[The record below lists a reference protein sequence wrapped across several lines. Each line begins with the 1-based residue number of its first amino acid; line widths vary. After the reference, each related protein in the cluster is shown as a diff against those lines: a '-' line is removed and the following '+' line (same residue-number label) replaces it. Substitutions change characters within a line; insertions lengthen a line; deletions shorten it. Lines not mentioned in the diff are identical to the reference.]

1 MKPDPWPC
9 CCWMAGP
16 RPKIPPRGLMVRL
29 TVSMRTTAGPAF
41 STASTITELLG
52 CRDGAGAASVI
63 RGCSGGCRPGRE
75 ILVAVQEVSRPAETA
90 VRVRRDRKRG
100 WTIGSGRA
108 SLKASLKTDP
118 RARAAYIR
126 PSRRGLLVQQG
137 DQLWHRVS
145 QELQARLSKPTFETW
160 IRPARCRSFGGDLL
174 QLEAPN
180 SFACGWLHK
189 NYLTMIAAVA
199 SEHAGRPVR
208 VEVLVAPGADPLPLP
223 QEQDTAA
230 APAAPERPTPPP
242 PRAPARAASSLFR
255 PGAGLN
261 TRYVFNR
268 FVVGANSRMAHAASL
283 AVAEA
288 PGREFNP
295 LFICGGVG
303 LGKTHLMQAIG
314 HYRLEIDPEA
324 RVFYVSTE
332 TFTNDLI
339 QAIRKDGMQAFRD
352 RYRAADLILVDDI
365 QFIEGKE
372 YTQEEFF
379 HTFNALHEA
388 GRQIV
393 IASDRP
399 PSQIPRLQERLISR
413 FSMGLIADIQT
424 PDLETRM
431 AILHKKAEAE
441 QMALPRELIQY
452 IAGRFTSNIRELE
465 GALTRA
471 VAFAS
476 ITGLPMTVESVAPM
490 LDPVGNDVA
499 VTPQQVLEKVA
510 EVFEVAIE
518 EMLSPSRK
526 RAVSQSRQVG
536 MYLMRQSTSLSLP
549 RIGEAFG
556 GKDHSTVMYA
566 VEQVEKKLSSD
577 PDLARRVQQVR
588 DLLQIDS
595 RKRR

>member
-1 MKPDPWPC
+1 
-9 CCWMAGP
+9 
-16 RPKIPPRGLMVRL
+16 
-29 TVSMRTTAGPAF
+29 
-41 STASTITELLG
+41 
-52 CRDGAGAASVI
+52 
-63 RGCSGGCRPGRE
+63 
-75 ILVAVQEVSRPAETA
+75 
-90 VRVRRDRKRG
+90 
-100 WTIGSGRA
+100 
-108 SLKASLKTDP
+108 
-118 RARAAYIR
+118 
-126 PSRRGLLVQQG
+126 VQQSE
-137 DQLWHRVS
+137 QLWHQV
-145 QELQARLSKPTFETW
+145 QQALQASLSKPTFETW
-160 IRPARCRSFGGDLL
+160 IRPARCRAFHNGELA
-174 QLEAPN
+174 LEAPS
-180 SFACGWLHK
+180 SFACGWLRK
-189 NYLTMIAAVA
+189 NYLGTIEAVA
-199 SEHAGRPVR
+199 SEIAGRPVK
-208 VEVLVAPGADPLPLP
+208 VLVGAAEGDLAAAAAG
-223 QEQDTAA
+223 ERVAA
-230 APAAPERPTPPP
+230 APGSPPGDPAAAVPTGET
-242 PRAPARAASSLFR
+242 PRRVVP
-255 PGAGLN
+255 GLN
-261 TRYVFNR
+261 PRYVFNR
-268 FVVGANSRMAHAASL
+268 FVVGPNSRMAHAAAL

-314 HYRLEIDPEA
+314 HYRLEINTNA

-365 QFIEGKE
+365 QFLEGKE

-413 FSMGLIADIQT
+413 FSMGLIADIQA

-431 AILHKKAEAE
+431 AILHKKAEQE
-441 QMALPRELIQY
+441 QMSLPRDLIQF

-490 LDPVGNDVA
+490 LDPVGGDVE
-499 VTPQQVLEKVA
+499 VKPEQVLDKVS
-510 EVFEVAIE
+510 EVFGVGPD
-518 EMLSPSRK
+518 EMRSASRK
-526 RAVSQSRQVG
+526 RAVSQARQVG
-536 MYLMRQSTSLSLP
+536 MYLMRQNTDLSLP
-549 RIGEAFG
+549 RIGEVFG

-566 VEQVEKKLSSD
+566 VEQIERKLNSD
-577 PDLARRVQQVR
+577 PGLARQVQQVR

-595 RKRR
+595 RRRR